1 MEQTIWYR
9 GKAAGEV
16 RMEAD
21 GLYWKLEARLNAEPG
36 EVLRLYGVT
45 GPESEPFGVFV
56 PGAAGFCLHRRLS
69 RRAVPAP
76 PERWTAGGADGPFR
90 PWVGTVE
97 GQEIRDALL
106 AQADET
112 EPDGTAETENGASR
126 QLLALP
132 ADCPPL
138 PLAEY
143 AAAMRPRTLAG
154 RNWLVLRL
162 RNGAVEWN
170 EAEQAE
176 APEENEAQSAEDLPD
191 CGVIEN

>member
-1 MEQTIWYR
+1 
-9 GKAAGEV
+9 
-16 RMEAD
+16 MEAD
-21 GLYWKLEARLNAEPG
+21 GLYWKLEAGLNAEPG
-36 EVLRLYGVT
+36 EILRLYGVT

-97 GQEIRDALL
+97 GQEIHFAML
-106 AQADET
+106 APADEA
-112 EPDGTAETENGASR
+112 EPDGAAETENGAAR

-143 AAAMRPRTLAG
+143 AAAMRPQEICGTK
-154 RNWLVLRL
+154 WLVLRL
-162 RNGAVEWN
+162 RNGSVEWD
-170 EAEQAE
+170 EAEQTE
-176 APEENEAQSAEDLPD
+176 APEANEAQSEEALPD
-191 CGVIEN
+191 GTPSVEIEN